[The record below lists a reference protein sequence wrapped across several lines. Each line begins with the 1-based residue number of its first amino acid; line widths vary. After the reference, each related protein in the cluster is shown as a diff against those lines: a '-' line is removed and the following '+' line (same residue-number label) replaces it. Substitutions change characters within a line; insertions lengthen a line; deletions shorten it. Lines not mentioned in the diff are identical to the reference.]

1 MIIDLPRFIDSE
13 RPTWTELDR
22 LLTRMET
29 DPYRRLTLEEAK
41 RFHFLYQKVSADL
54 GRIATFASEPAL
66 RAYLESLT
74 ARAYGE
80 IHETRERRSRFRP
93 WHWFYVEFPR
103 AFRRQSG
110 AFALSVIITIVGVIF
125 GGFAVALDDEAKE
138 AILPEMFSSHL
149 GDPAK
154 RVADEE
160 KARHD
165 HYANVHSTF
174 ASALMT
180 NNIGVSIKAVAL
192 GMTFGI
198 GTILLLF
205 YNGVILGLVGVDYIL
220 AGQTVFLLGWLLPHG
235 VIEIPA
241 VLIAGQG
248 GLVLGKALIGRGDR
262 ASLTDRLRAV
272 GGDVMTLIGGVAVML
287 VWAGIIESFFSQ
299 HHQPVVPYWLKIAF
313 GCAEFAVLVW
323 FLGSKRAPDK
333 EAAA

>member
-1 MIIDLPRFIDSE
+1 M
-13 RPTWTELDR
+13 
-22 LLTRMET
+22 
-29 DPYRRLTLEEAK
+29 
-41 RFHFLYQKVSADL
+41 
-54 GRIATFASEPAL
+54 
-66 RAYLESLT
+66 
-74 ARAYGE
+74 
-80 IHETRERRSRFRP
+80 
-93 WHWFYVEFPR
+93 EFPR

-235 VIEIPA
+235 VIESPA

-287 VWAGIIESFFSQ
+287 VWAGIVESFFSQ
-299 HHQPVVPYWLKIAF
+299 YHQPVVPYWLKIAF